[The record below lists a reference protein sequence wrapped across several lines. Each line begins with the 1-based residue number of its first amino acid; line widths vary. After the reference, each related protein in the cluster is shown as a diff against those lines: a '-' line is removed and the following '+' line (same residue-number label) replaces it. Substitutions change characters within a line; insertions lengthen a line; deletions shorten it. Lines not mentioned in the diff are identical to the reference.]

1 MTNCNVCNSRIRKTT
16 YNLYYIGNVCS
27 KCFRMSKEKYCEVVE
42 IISLKKIQFI
52 LEEILKDKEKYLIN

>member
-1 MTNCNVCNSRIRKTT
+1 
-16 YNLYYIGNVCS
+16 
-27 KCFRMSKEKYCEVVE
+27 MSKEKYCEVVE